1 METAILD
8 EDSDTPRRPVL
19 SQTVLAFLE
28 RKIILRE
35 LPPGAKLV
43 EEELCERY
51 GISRSPVRE
60 ALRLLEGTGLV
71 IRRPR
76 QGVRVAPMSLADL
89 DQIYSCRVKLEALAA
104 EGAARSANPVAVA
117 GELSVA
123 LAAMRSALE
132 AGEVERCFDA
142 NVALTEALH
151 EASGNAVLQR
161 LLAIVQKPALRYRH
175 LAYGVS
181 AEMTAIAIEANQQMI
196 DAIRRA
202 DAPAAGRVTAGLVE
216 AAWQIVRT
224 ALSTTIGR
232 R

>member
-1 METAILD
+1 M
-8 EDSDTPRRPVL
+8 
-19 SQTVLAFLE
+19 
-28 RKIILRE
+28 
-35 LPPGAKLV
+35 

-132 AGEVERCFDA
+132 AGDVERCFDA

-161 LLAIVQKPALRYRH
+161 LLAIVQTAGAALPPPGLWRVGGDDRDRDRGQPADDRRH
-175 LAYGVS
+175 PP
-181 AEMTAIAIEANQQMI
+181 
-196 DAIRRA
+196 RRR
-202 DAPAAGRVTAGLVE
+202 PAAGRVTAGLVE
-216 AAWQIVRT
+216 AAWQIVRA
-224 ALSTTIGR
+224 ALSSTIGKR
-232 R
+232 